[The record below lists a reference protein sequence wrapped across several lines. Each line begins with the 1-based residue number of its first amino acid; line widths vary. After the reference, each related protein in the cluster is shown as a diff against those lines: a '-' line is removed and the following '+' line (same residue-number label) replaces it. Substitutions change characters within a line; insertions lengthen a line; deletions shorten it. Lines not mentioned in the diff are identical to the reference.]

1 MQEELSLNKGK
12 YSDQRRSKKIFF
24 KVAKYF
30 KRECSKY
37 HFKKRIYP
45 ISFGINVRDSL
56 KFSERTNDF
65 FVGFGQLKTGLR
77 RRVSDLSRE
86 QTLNSRYKFSIH
98 SSLNPESY
106 YAELSRSR
114 VAVDCFGGGEMN
126 FRRFEILAFGTC
138 LLAEKSSIIYPAP
151 FIHGKH
157 LFEFSTVAEF
167 QYLLDYLLKNPSVA
181 EEDGNNGRN
190 LLSQRY
196 TPNKIAEYLLEM
208 SL

>member
-1 MQEELSLNKGK
+1 ME
-12 YSDQRRSKKIFF
+12 
-24 KVAKYF
+24 
-30 KRECSKY
+30 
-37 HFKKRIYP
+37 
-45 ISFGINVRDSL
+45 
-56 KFSERTNDF
+56 
-65 FVGFGQLKTGLR
+65 TGLR
-77 RRVSDLSRE
+77 QRVSDLSRE
-86 QTLNSRYKFSIH
+86 QALHSGYKFSIH
-98 SSLNPESY
+98 SSLNPERY

-138 LLAEKSSIIYPAP
+138 LLAEKSSIIYPVP

-167 QYLLDYLLKNPSVA
+167 KCLLDYLLENPCVA
-181 EEDGNNGRN
+181 EEVGNNGRD